1 MAADFLETI
10 PFTQIRNVLVETN
23 AGMYLFYVDFSCA
36 IESFIAVEKDHP
48 CTSSRYSRATVI
60 PGSEWC
66 ASLVLLYI

>member
-48 CTSSRYSRATVI
+48 CKNSRNSRAI